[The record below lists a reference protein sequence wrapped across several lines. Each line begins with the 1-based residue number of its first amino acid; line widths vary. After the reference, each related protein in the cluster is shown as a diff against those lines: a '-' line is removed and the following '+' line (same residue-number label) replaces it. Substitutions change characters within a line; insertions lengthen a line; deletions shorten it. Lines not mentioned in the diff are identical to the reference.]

1 MLRSARHPLLV
12 FLLLSAGR
20 AVAADGDAGLLWP
33 TDASRCVT
41 SGFCEF
47 RPGHFH
53 SGIDISTGGRV
64 GFSCFAAADGD
75 IVRARVSCRGYGRA
89 LYLRLADGRTV
100 TYAHLSAFSGALADT
115 ILARQLAQG
124 SAYLDLEFPPGAFP
138 VERGDVIA
146 RTGQSGAGVPHLH
159 VEVRDPSE
167 RPMDPLFHGF
177 AAADRAAPSVKR
189 VMLVPITVRSSVD
202 GGSDPVVLEVTAG
215 QAPGARRVPH
225 VIPVEGEIG
234 IAVEVDETMDA
245 CRFRLSPRS
254 VELVEGED
262 VLYRVEYDRFAF
274 SETKLQDLQLEPRHA
289 WARQGDFH
297 LLWRRAGNTLPFV
310 RDGRD
315 EDGVVSAAG
324 GAAGWPGETRR
335 RLIIRARDAAGLAGE
350 AEIELSFAAPPAVR
364 SLAVRDRGDSVV
376 VEAVAVPTRS
386 LESTF
391 VETSADLGET
401 WTRVPSG
408 GVDDAGSFEATI
420 ARDEKLLV
428 RAGAAD
434 ELGVAGVSRVL
445 ALGENPMSPA
455 SAPAFEVVTLG
466 AWTEVRTRAVVE
478 WRDPFATAE
487 PWRKG
492 TRIVLDPR
500 SLTSAR
506 VRLEGLD
513 PWGRVVQIAFEPPR
527 RIGSGSTLE
536 GPRGLARF
544 RFGSGTFPQPA
555 FAVVREEEAPRGEP
569 ELRPVGP
576 LLVLDTGGL
585 PWVGEYVVTL
595 VPEQGRGFDEQH
607 LGVFARDPDGFHYL
621 TTIRGENGWT
631 AETGTPLGVGLFE
644 DTQAPEIG
652 PPRFEPGDRP
662 RLFFLARDAGAGIL
676 CDDVQVLVDG
686 TPWVHE
692 LDDETGDVV
701 AYPGAAPESG
711 ASGTVDVRVVD
722 RCGNAS
728 RRQTT
733 VVFP

>member
-1 MLRSARHPLLV
+1 MLRSARHPLLA

-20 AVAADGDAGLLWP
+20 AAAAGGDAGLLWP

-64 GFSCFAAADGD
+64 GFSCFAAGDGD

-115 ILARQLAQG
+115 VLARQLAQG
-124 SAYLDLEFPPGAFP
+124 SAYLDLEFPRGAFP
-138 VERGDVIA
+138 VERGDLIA

-159 VEVRDPSE
+159 VEVRDESE

-177 AAADRAAPSVKR
+177 VAADRAAPSVR
-189 VMLVPITVRSSVD
+189 RILLVPLDARSSVD
-202 GGSDPVVLEVTAG
+202 GGSDPVVLDVTAVEASG
-215 QAPGARRVPH
+215 ERRVAR
-225 VIPVEGEIG
+225 VVPVEGEIG
-234 IAVEVDETMDA
+234 IAVEVDEATDA
-245 CRFRLSPRS
+245 CRFRLAPRRL
-254 VELVEGED
+254 ELVEGEEI
-262 VLYRVEYDRFAF
+262 LYAVEYDRFAF
-274 SETKLQDLQLEPRHA
+274 SETRLQDLQIDSRRS
-289 WARQGDFH
+289 WARKGDFH
-297 LLWRRAGNTLPFV
+297 LLWRRAGNTLPFLQAIG
-310 RDGRD
+310 DGI
-315 EDGVVSAAG
+315 VSAAG
-324 GAAGWPGETRR
+324 GVEGWPGERR
-335 RLIIRARDAAGLAGE
+335 KSLTVRAVDAVGNTGE
-350 AEIELSFAAPPAVR
+350 ARIQLSFAAAPAVR
-364 SLAVRDRGDSVV
+364 SLALRDRGDSVI

-386 LESTF
+386 LERVS
-391 VETSADLGET
+391 VETSLDFGET
-401 WTRVPSG
+401 WKRVQTP

-420 ARDEKLLV
+420 AKDGRLIV
-428 RAGAAD
+428 RARAED
-434 ELGVAGVSRVL
+434 VLGISGVSRAL
-445 ALGENPMSPA
+445 ALGEDPTSPP

-466 AWTEVRTRAVVE
+466 AWTEVRTRAAVE
-478 WRDPFATAE
+478 WRDPFAHAK
-487 PWRKG
+487 PWRDG

-506 VRLEGLD
+506 VRLDGLD
-513 PWGRVVQIAFEPPR
+513 PWGRVVQIAFEPPP
-527 RIGSGSTLE
+527 RIGSGATLE

-544 RFGSGTFPQPA
+544 RFGSGTLPQPA

-576 LLVLDTGGL
+576 LLVLDTGGV

-595 VPEQGRGFDEQH
+595 VPERVDGFDAEH
-607 LGVFARDPDGFHYL
+607 LGVFTREPDGLSYA
-621 TTIRGENGWT
+621 TTVRGESGWT

-644 DTQAPEIG
+644 DTRPPEIG
-652 PPRFEPGDRP
+652 PPRLEPGAP
-662 RLFFLARDAGAGIL
+662 LRLFFLARDAGAGIL
-676 CDDVQVLVDG
+676 CDDVEVLVDG
-686 TPWVHE
+686 APWVHE

-701 AYPGAAPESG
+701 AYPAAAPESG

-728 RRQTT
+728 HRRTT